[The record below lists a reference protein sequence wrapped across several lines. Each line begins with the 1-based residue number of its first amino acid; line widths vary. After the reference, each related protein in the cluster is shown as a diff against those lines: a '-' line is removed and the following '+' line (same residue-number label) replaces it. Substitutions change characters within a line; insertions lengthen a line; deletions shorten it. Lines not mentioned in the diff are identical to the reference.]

1 MNPVPLIV
9 RREIRERLRS
19 KAFLVTNLVLLGL
32 VVAGVVLPTLLSD
45 DEPDPLRLV
54 TVEDTGATIAQIVA
68 QQGPAFDY
76 DVSVTTAAD
85 AEAARAAVAAEE
97 ADVALLDADTIAARE
112 EPNGRLNNVLE
123 GARRTALLDAAL
135 ADAGVPPDER
145 AALIAP
151 PPLEVERVGDA
162 TTTDDVDESVLFT
175 GLAVTFVLYGL
186 LIFYGQQVAQGLV
199 QEKQSRVIEV
209 LLAAVRPVHLLGGKL
224 LGLGLLGLGQIVL
237 LGGTAVIGL
246 QLVGEADLPPGAVP
260 TVVAGGLW
268 FLAGYALY
276 ATIFALAAAVVPKIE
291 DLQTAMF
298 IPIILLIGSLF
309 VAQLGIADPDGR
321 IATIGGMLP
330 PVAPIYQPLTIAL
343 GTATPLRMGVA
354 ALGVLATTAVLVP
367 ITARVHAGA
376 ALSVRSRVSVR
387 EALRRGSD

>member
-19 KAFLVTNLVLLGL
+19 KAFLITNLVLLAL
-32 VVAGVVLPTLLSD
+32 VVAGVVLPALLSN

-54 TVEDTGATIAQIVA
+54 TVEDTGATIAGIVA

-76 DVSVTTAAD
+76 DVSVTTVED
-85 AEAARAAVAAEE
+85 AEAARALVASEQ
-97 ADVALLDADTIAARE
+97 ADVALLDGDAIAVRE
-112 EPNGRLNNVLE
+112 EPSGRLSNILE
-123 GARRTALLDAAL
+123 GARRTTLLDSAL
-135 ADAGVPPDER
+135 ADAGVPPGER

-162 TTTDDVDESVLFT
+162 TTTDDVDEAVLFT

-224 LGLGLLGLGQIVL
+224 LGLGLLGLGQIIL

-246 QLVGEADLPPGAVP
+246 QVMGEADLPPGAVP
-260 TVVAGGLW
+260 TVVAGALW
-268 FLAGYALY
+268 FLAGYAFY

-291 DLQTAMF
+291 DLQTAMAL
-298 IPIILLIGSLF
+298 PIILLVGSLF
-309 VAQLGIADPDGR
+309 VSQLGIADPDGT
-321 IATIGGMLP
+321 IATVGGMLP

-343 GTATPLRMGVA
+343 GTATPLRMGIA

-376 ALSVRSRVSVR
+376 ALSVRSRVTVR
-387 EALRRGSD
+387 EALRRGTD

>member
-1 MNPVPLIV
+1 VNPVPLIV
-9 RREIRERLRS
+9 RREVRERLRS
-19 KAFLVTNLVLLGL
+19 RAFLVTNLVLLAL
-32 VVAGVVLPTLLSD
+32 VVAGVVLPALLGD
-45 DEPDPLRLV
+45 DEPDALRLV
-54 TVEDTGATIAQIVA
+54 TIEENGATIAAIVD

-76 DVSVTTAAD
+76 DVTVSTVDDPEEARSLVAD
-85 AEAARAAVAAEE
+85 ET
-97 ADVALLDADTIAARE
+97 ADVALLDADTIAVRE
-112 EPNGRLNNVLE
+112 EPAGRLGNLLE

-135 ADAGVPPDER
+135 ADAGVPPAER

-151 PPLEVERVGDA
+151 SPVTVERVGDA
-162 TTTDDVDESVLFT
+162 TTTDDVDEAVLFT

-246 QLVGEADLPPGAVP
+246 QVVGEADIPPGAVP
-260 TVVAGGLW
+260 TVVAGALW

-309 VAQLGIADPDGR
+309 VAQLGIADPDG
-321 IATIGGMLP
+321 ALGTIGGMLP

-354 ALGVLATTAVLVP
+354 ALGVLVTTAVLVP

-376 ALSVRSRVSVR
+376 ALSLRSRVSVR
-387 EALRRGSD
+387 EALRRSTQ